1 MKRGGISSDLKDVT
15 LRLLLHPSAERF
27 SLVKR
32 RFVTLLHLFRRQR
45 ELAVTVKSGKYD
57 PPDKARLLA
66 DNPHI
71 GSTVELM
78 VAAAKAQFPLKVKIE
93 MINAN

>member
-1 MKRGGISSDLKDVT
+1 M
-15 LRLLLHPSAERF
+15 
-27 SLVKR
+27 
-32 RFVTLLHLFRRQR
+32 
-45 ELAVTVKSGKYD
+45 TVKSGKYD